1 MKKIE
6 TQPLDEEVSFK
17 LYTLSRLIQQTYQVF
32 LAPLG
37 LTYVQ
42 YLVMKILLEKDGIAV
57 NVISSRLVLASN
69 TVTPLLQ
76 RMEKQGLL
84 ERKLMCRDQRQRI
97 ILLTDKGR
105 AMRRQIAEVSV
116 LVATSLSE
124 LKMNCVMA
132 NQLKDQLNDFI
143 QKII

>member
-1 MKKIE
+1 MNKIE

-42 YLVMKILLEKDGIAV
+42 YLVMKILLEKEGIAV

-84 ERKLMCRDQRQRI
+84 VRKLMCRDQRQRI

>member
-1 MKKIE
+1 MNKIE

-32 LAPLG
+32 LTPLG

-42 YLVMKILLEKDGIAV
+42 NLVMKILLEKDGIAV

-84 ERKLMCRDQRQRI
+84 VRKLMCRDQRQRI

-105 AMRRQIAEVSV
+105 AMRRQVADVSV

-124 LKMNCVMA
+124 LKMNCVIA